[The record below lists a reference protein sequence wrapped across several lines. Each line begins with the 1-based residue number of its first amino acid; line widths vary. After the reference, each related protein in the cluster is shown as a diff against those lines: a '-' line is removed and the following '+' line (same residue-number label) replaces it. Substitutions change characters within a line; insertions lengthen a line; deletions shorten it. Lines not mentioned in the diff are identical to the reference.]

1 MRKLLIL
8 IPAALLVT
16 FYTSCNSTTS
26 GGGGSDGDS
35 DVSYLIENGVTG
47 VARSSIADFI
57 RALPYDL
64 QGGGVVLIDGNTKTV
79 YGSLVKL
86 NNNGI
91 VDFLPGNPVD
101 EASNP
106 KNRLKNQG
114 ALQTDC
120 SSTTGPFHRIT
131 SRPGAYNQMS
141 AVLGL
146 PKVTDVNDFEKTQ
159 PSGDVAYMYVGGWGS
174 GFPGKPVDVGL
185 KHNSER
191 NTWEPFVSIRD
202 LKPGFFAF
210 DNTDYVDPGNR
221 TLFKPGTPV
230 ALKFGVGRSSKTG
243 KDYIY
248 LNVSGTNTSD
258 VSARIT
264 LGMSVQAHIGLSG
277 WKYDAQDIVFK
288 RLTMIGQTDTYVA
301 SFGDFTVLPD
311 GSFSKRR
318 AYAVTNAYIYDAKWS
333 SVKLGRAGSLQDWSD
348 SDSTDCNV
356 PYNSDPA
363 KGPWI
368 SVNKTDAANESISIV
383 LRRPANPF
391 SIK

>member
-1 MRKLLIL
+1 MRTPILL
-8 IPAALLVT
+8 IPAAILLA

-47 VARSSIADFI
+47 IARSSIADFI

-64 QGGGVVLIDGNTKTV
+64 RGGGDVLIDGNTKTV
-79 YGSLVKL
+79 YGSLVAL
-86 NNNGI
+86 NSNSV
-91 VDFLPGNPVD
+91 VDFLPGNPID

-106 KNRLKNQG
+106 KSGLTNQG

-120 SSTTGPFHRIT
+120 SSKTGPFHRIT

-146 PKVTDVNDFEKTQ
+146 PKTTDVKDFERTR
-159 PSGDVAYMYVGGWGS
+159 PSGDVAYMYVGGRGS
-174 GFPGKPVDVGL
+174 GSPGQSLDIGL
-185 KHNSER
+185 KHNVDR
-191 NTWEPFVSIRD
+191 NTWEPFITTKDTGLIV
-202 LKPGFFAF
+202 F
-210 DNTDYVDPGNR
+210 DKTDYVDPGNR
-221 TLFKPGTPV
+221 TLFEPGTSV
-230 ALKFGVGRSSKTG
+230 TLKFGIGRSTKTS

-248 LNVSGTNTSD
+248 LDVSGTNIFGN
-258 VSARIT
+258 AAKIT
-264 LGMSVQAHIGLSG
+264 LGMSVQANAGLTG
-277 WKYDAQDIVFK
+277 WKYDAPDIIFK
-288 RLTMIGQTDTYVA
+288 RLTSIGQIPSYVL

-311 GSFSKRR
+311 GSFSKER
-318 AYAVTNAYIYDAKWS
+318 AYAVTDAYIYDAKWS

-348 SDSTDCNV
+348 SDSTECNV

-363 KGPWI
+363 RGPWV
-368 SVNKTDAANESISIV
+368 SVNKTDAANESIYIV
-383 LRRPANPF
+383 LRRPVNPF